1 LFGNKTIKM
10 AKEQPEFSKYER
22 ARILGARALQI
33 SMDAPLLMKV
43 DDADLENLNYD
54 PLKMAEKELD
64 SGVLPIT
71 VNRPMPEKRDEKLK
85 EIKIEELEKEEEAHA
100 VEEKAGVASAGDDKE
115 EADENA
121 AIVVEE
127 KATEI
132 ADIKSDEEVEEEI
145 EETDGAGEDI
155 GGGDDGGSEE

>member
-1 LFGNKTIKM
+1 MTEKNK
-10 AKEQPEFSKYER
+10 QEFSKYER

-71 VNRPMPEKRDEKLK
+71 INRPMPIKRDEKLK
-85 EIKIEELEKEEEAHA
+85 EIKIEELEKDEEDKAK
-100 VEEKAGVASAGDDKE
+100 EEPKEEDKE
-115 EADENA
+115 EAEENA

-127 KATEI
+127 KAAEVT
-132 ADIKSDEEVEEEI
+132 DMKSDEEVEEEI
-145 EETDGAGEDI
+145 ESEGVEESI
-155 GGGDDGGSEE
+155 GGGDEGGSEE